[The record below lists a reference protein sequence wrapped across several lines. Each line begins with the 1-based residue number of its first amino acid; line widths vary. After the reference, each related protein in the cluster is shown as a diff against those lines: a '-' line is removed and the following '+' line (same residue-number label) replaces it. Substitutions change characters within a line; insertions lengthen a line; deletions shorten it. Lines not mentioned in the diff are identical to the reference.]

1 MENELEKVLES
12 KFFCPARFAQEIET
26 LVHGENNM
34 SYIDAIIYFCEKN
47 SIDLDSVPKLIS
59 KPLKEKIKYEAMEIN
74 FLKRSS
80 SAKLPFDAYK
90 QYLSLKN
97 HFTKEKY
104 DYHKYCGKSRATVQ
118 SFYKRKDRF
127 WFEKLARNK
136 DDKEVVEFFI
146 SNFITC
152 TDPSK
157 LWIGE
162 LIREGE
168 VRYTSWKKR
177 TQSMSYMFKGEIE
190 ELLSE
195 KKLDDLFS
203 SKSGHPTILKKYL
216 GGDISIETM
225 VILDRILEF
234 RKNFD
239 NDLQDPVWETVSMR
253 MKKYSPF
260 LNIDVPRYKKI
271 LREVAVG

>member
-1 MENELEKVLES
+1 M
-12 KFFCPARFAQEIET
+12 
-26 LVHGENNM
+26 
-34 SYIDAIIYFCEKN
+34 
-47 SIDLDSVPKLIS
+47 
-59 KPLKEKIKYEAMEIN
+59 
-74 FLKRSS
+74 
-80 SAKLPFDAYK
+80 PFDAYR

-136 DDKEVVEFFI
+136 DDKEVVEFFV

-162 LIREGE
+162 MIREGE
-168 VRYTSWKKR
+168 GRYTDWKKR
-177 TQSMSYMFKGEIE
+177 TQSLSYVFKQEVENVLAGNDFDSI
-190 ELLSE
+190 
-195 KKLDDLFS
+195 FS
-203 SKSGHPTILKKYL
+203 SKSGHPIILKKYL
-216 GGDISIETM
+216 GGDISIETL
-225 VILDRILEF
+225 VILDRVLGF
-234 RKNFD
+234 RKEYDD
-239 NDLQDPVWETVSMR
+239 NLQDPVWETVSMR

-260 LNIDVPRYKKI
+260 LNIDVQRYKKI
-271 LREVAVG
+271 LKGVVLGEV